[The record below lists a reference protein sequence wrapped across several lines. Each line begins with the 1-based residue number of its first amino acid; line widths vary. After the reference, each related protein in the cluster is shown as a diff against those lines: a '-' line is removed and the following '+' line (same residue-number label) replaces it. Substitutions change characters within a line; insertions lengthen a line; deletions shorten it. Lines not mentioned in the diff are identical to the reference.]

1 MSLIDALR
9 HIDLAASS
17 VPELRYLEAAAERVR
32 ARWPDVQARPSEKD
46 REELAQKLR
55 ERIECWD
62 WETAKP
68 QLSFV
73 ITAAA
78 AVFDPERRDRDDLSE
93 TRSFLYNEIDVST
106 SETFLSGLLRAH
118 VESYEPGAPHTSTLA
133 ERVSS
138 ARPRM
143 SRADRTLLEAFPELL
158 DPRSGPDRIAE
169 RMRGMADPYAE
180 LVRLGLRNPHATGF
194 MDHAHLA
201 LTRLV
206 RDELS
211 DRDRIDWY
219 LRWLRPP
226 GKTEGRTIGAETAIE
241 ALIHP
246 WLKRNPND
254 KLTSYLVE
262 TLIELYG
269 DPRIK
274 SGGVW
279 GGIGERY
286 LAIVHRWLT
295 REDMRFFTG
304 VVDATQN
311 DAMWPPRRDF
321 WLKLYDEGKIDAAW
335 AALSKEGFQYAIR
348 HLMRQDAKNAHT
360 RVGYQAG
367 KQGTN
372 TSLLIMKIGNKIMVD
387 GCHNYRTHVFDIADP
402 MAPKLFEEGYD
413 CVEIMRAS
421 DRRRSKPSKPHNS
434 IPAWSRWVRDMINAD
449 VEWSQQTRPY
459 SFVARPRPPRPK
471 NTPAHQT
478 AGATAIPWA
487 TPPREPRPAQP
498 DRPRPALPP
507 DPGQGRLFTPS
518 ALRHGATLET
528 PTPGATG
535 SRASGASQPGTP
547 APRETPKGQA
557 LTERLI
563 ASGPAGAAAVISYV
577 TTPTPGRSRQA
588 LSPKAREALDLLL
601 LGRTDLPVS
610 LRNSLEFLLIG
621 IKRSG
626 TNLDELFGAAPP
638 TTAHPSLLPSKPEPR
653 LEVLRQHV
661 DALERLGAARDTF
674 QKRKLIAQA
683 IQKVRDGDPDLIPA
697 EVAELQFL
705 YAELQK
711 DAEKKT

>member
-1 MSLIDALR
+1 MSLIDAFAR
-9 HIDLAASS
+9 MGNLAAPS

-46 REELAQKLR
+46 REALAQRLR
-55 ERIECWD
+55 ERVERWD
-62 WETAKP
+62 WETTKP
-68 QLSFV
+68 PLSFV
-73 ITAAA
+73 IRAAA
-78 AVFDPERRDRDDLSE
+78 ALFDPERRNRDDLAE
-93 TRSFLYNEIDVST
+93 TRSFLYAEIDAST

-118 VESYEPGAPHTSTLA
+118 VESYEPGARHTSTLA

-138 ARPRM
+138 ALPRM
-143 SRADRTLLEAFPELL
+143 SGTDRTLLGAFPELL

-169 RMRGMADPYAE
+169 RMREMTDPYAE
-180 LVRLGLRNPHATGF
+180 LVRLGLRSPHATGF

-206 RDELS
+206 RDELTG
-211 DRDRIDWY
+211 RDWIDWY
-219 LRWLRPP
+219 LRWLRPA
-226 GKTEGRTIGAETAIE
+226 GKTEGWTIGAEAAIE

-246 WLKRNPND
+246 WLQRTPDD

-279 GGIGERY
+279 GGIGEKY

-335 AALSKEGFQYAIR
+335 AALSKEGFQYAIKY
-348 HLMRQDAKNAHT
+348 LMRQDAKNAHT

-367 KQGTN
+367 RPNTN

-387 GCHNYRTHVFDIADP
+387 GCHSYRTHVFDVADP
-402 MAPKLFEEGYD
+402 MAPELFREGYD
-413 CVEIMRAS
+413 CDEIMRAS
-421 DRRRSKPSKPHNS
+421 DRRRAVAAKSHSNIPS
-434 IPAWSRWVRDMINAD
+434 WSRWVRDMINAD
-449 VEWSQQTRPY
+449 VARSQQTRPY

-471 NTPAHQT
+471 KAPAQRT
-478 AGATAIPWA
+478 AAATRPARA
-487 TPPREPRPAQP
+487 TPPKEPRPAQP
-498 DRPRPALPP
+498 DRPRPATPP
-507 DPGQGRLFTPS
+507 DPGQGRPFIPS
-518 ALRHGATLET
+518 ALRRGATPAT
-528 PTPGATG
+528 PPQGGTG
-535 SRASGASQPGTP
+535 SPASGGPRPGTP
-547 APRETPKGQA
+547 APGEPPKRQA

-563 ASGPAGAAAVISYV
+563 RSGPAGAAAVISYA
-577 TTPTPGRSRQA
+577 TTPAPGRSRQA

-601 LGRTDLPVS
+601 SGKTDLPVS

-626 TNLDELFGAAPP
+626 TNLDELFGAAAPP
-638 TTAHPSLLPSKPEPR
+638 TTAHPSLLPSKPGPR
-653 LEVLRQHV
+653 LEVLRRHV
-661 DALERLGAARDTF
+661 DALERLGAGKDTF
-674 QKRKLIAQA
+674 QRRKLIAKA

-697 EVAELQFL
+697 EVVELQLL
-705 YAELQK
+705 YAELHK
-711 DAEKKT
+711 DAE